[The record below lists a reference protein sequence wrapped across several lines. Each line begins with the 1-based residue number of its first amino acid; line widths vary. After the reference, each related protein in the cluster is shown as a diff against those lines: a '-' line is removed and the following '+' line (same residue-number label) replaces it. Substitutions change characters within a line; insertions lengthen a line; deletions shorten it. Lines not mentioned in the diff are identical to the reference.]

1 MIPPLLRR
9 PGPFRAL
16 WAANTIS
23 LLGDQVTLLAV
34 PLLAVLQL
42 HAGPA
47 QMGLLTAV
55 AWLPFLL
62 FSIPLGS
69 WVDRRGRRRQLMVAA
84 DLGRAAV
91 LLTIPAAALAGR
103 TSLPQLYAVT
113 FAAGCFSVLAGV
125 CSQAVF
131 VALVGRDDYVQGSS
145 LLNGGRAFSFL
156 AGRALAGVLI
166 QLLSAA
172 GAVLADALTFL
183 GSGLWLAT
191 IRTPEPPAA
200 EPERRAIL
208 GGLQF
213 IRGDRLIRD
222 GLLATAWINLFN
234 LAYNALVILFIAA
247 HLQVAPA
254 ALGLVLS
261 ASAVGSL
268 AGSAAAGRIARSLGS
283 GPALIVGCFLFTA
296 PLVLVPLAAG
306 PMPAVL
312 ALLFA
317 SNLLAGFG
325 VMVLDINANTIYAA
339 RIPDRL
345 RSRVSGAY
353 TAINYGVRP
362 LGSLLGGAVASA
374 IGVRDALLLFAV
386 AAVFGGLLLVP
397 SPIRALHQLP
407 EAAG

>member
-16 WAANTIS
+16 WAAHSIS

-62 FSIPLGS
+62 FSIPAGS
-69 WVDRRGRRRQLMVAA
+69 WVDRRGGRRRLLIAA

-91 LLTIPAAALAGR
+91 LLTIPAAALLGR
-103 TSLPQLYAVT
+103 VSLPQLYAVT
-113 FAAGCFSVLAGV
+113 FAAGCFSVVAGV

-131 VALVGRDDYVQGSS
+131 TSLVERDDYVQGSS
-145 LLNGGRAFSFL
+145 LMNGSRAFSFL
-156 AGRALAGVLI
+156 AGRALAGILV

-172 GAVLADALTFL
+172 GAVLADALSFL
-183 GSGLWLAT
+183 GSAVWLAT
-191 IRTPEPPAA
+191 IRAPEPPPA

-208 GGLQF
+208 AGLRF
-213 IRGDRLIRD
+213 IRDDRLIRD

-234 LAYNALVILFIAA
+234 LAYGALVILFIAVY
-247 HLQVAPA
+247 LQVAPV
-254 ALGLVLS
+254 ALGFVLS

-268 AGSAAAGRIARSLGS
+268 AGSAAAGRIARSLGN
-283 GPALIVGCFLFTA
+283 GPALIAGCFLFTA
-296 PLVLVPLAAG
+296 PLVLVPLAGG

-345 RSRVSGAY
+345 RSRVSGAC
-353 TAINYGVRP
+353 TALNYGVRP
-362 LGSLLGGAVASA
+362 LGSLMGGVVASA
-374 IGVRDALLLFAV
+374 IGVRQALLVFAV
-386 AAVFGGLLLVP
+386 AAVFGTFFLLP
-397 SPIRALHQLP
+397 SPMRALRQLP
-407 EAAG
+407 EAAA